1 MLDDRKRRIL
11 QAIIDDYISTAE
23 PIGSRTIARKYD
35 LGVSSATIRN
45 EMADLELLG
54 FLEQPHTSAGRIPSA
69 KGYRFYVDCLLSPH
83 SISDREV
90 QLIKQWYEAKV
101 RRIDELFQETA
112 KLLSKVTNNVSLV
125 MVPQGVPSKF
135 KYLQF
140 LPLDDQRVIAVIV
153 TDQGLIENK
162 IFDVPPGT
170 TPDDLQH
177 IANCV
182 NHRLSGL
189 DFNEIQRQ
197 VVGDIKKDVLLDS
210 AMIDHIFAALGQALH
225 QDKQEKVYLGG
236 TTHLLNQPEF
246 RDLDKIQKF
255 LSMLEEKKLLCDI
268 LHMQNEDGVVV
279 TIGQENK
286 YSGIQ
291 DCSVVQATYRID
303 GQVVGTVAI
312 LGPTRMEYG
321 KTMAI
326 LDFMH
331 RHLGELIK
339 KYQIG

>member
-11 QAIIDDYISTAE
+11 QAIIDDYVSTAE

-35 LGVSSATIRN
+35 LGVSPATIRN

-69 KGYRFYVDCLLSPH
+69 KGYRFYVDCLLAPH
-83 SISDREV
+83 SISERDLH
-90 QLIKQWYEAKV
+90 LIKQWYEAKV

-125 MVPQGVPSKF
+125 MAPQSAPAKF

-140 LPLDDQRVIAVIV
+140 LPLDEQRVIAVVV
-153 TDQGLIENK
+153 TDKGIVENK
-162 IFDVPPGT
+162 IIDIPEGT
-170 TPDDLQH
+170 TQDDLQQ
-177 IANCV
+177 IAQQV
-182 NHRLSGL
+182 NNRLTGL
-189 DFNEIQRQ
+189 GFTEIGGDTVQ
-197 VVGDIKKDVLLDS
+197 DIKQDLILDS
-210 AMIDHIFAALGQALH
+210 DVVEYAFTAITQALT
-225 QDKQEKVYLGG
+225 QDKGEKVFLGG

-246 RDLDKIQKF
+246 RDVDKIKKI
-255 LSMLEEKKLLCDI
+255 LTMLEEKRLLYDI
-268 LHMQNEDGVVV
+268 LHMQNQDGVVV

-303 GQVVGTVAI
+303 GQVVGSVAI

-326 LDFMH
+326 LEFMH
-331 RHLGELIK
+331 THLGELIK
-339 KYQIG
+339 KYRIG